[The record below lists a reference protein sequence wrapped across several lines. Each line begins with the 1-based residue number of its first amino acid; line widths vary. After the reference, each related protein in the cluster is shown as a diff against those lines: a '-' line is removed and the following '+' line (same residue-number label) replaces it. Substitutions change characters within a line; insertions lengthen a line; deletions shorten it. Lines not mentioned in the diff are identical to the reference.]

1 MPRLSTDSPEFRQAS
16 SLQSSPSLCSQ
27 IRTTRD
33 NPGGHGTVTEQSN
46 PCQLPSPDDAFCAPT
61 QGPGPASQ
69 TPHVTHC
76 VGLAV
81 LHPRTAAAWSHPNR
95 ACLIKYWCKCH
106 NTEMLC
112 HLMPP
117 STVAVCMCWE
127 GKSRKKPNKIQDASM
142 PWICRGLMMFSALFP
157 AVPNFWF
164 LFWLLASAELAC
176 SEPDA
181 LIPPSHPK
189 FRAEP
194 SLTRPSWKVALPYVH
209 HLTFIYIWFYA
220 LLYYQIT

>member
-46 PCQLPSPDDAFCAPT
+46 PCQLLSPDDAFCAPT

-81 LHPRTAAAWSHPNR
+81 LHPPIAAAWSHPNQ

-117 STVAVCMCWE
+117 STVAVCIVLG
-127 GKSRKKPNKIQDASM
+127 GKEQEKKTQQDSRCEHAMDLQGIHDVSCSVPSSSQLLISFLTASKRWAGMLRAWCFNPTIPSKI
-142 PWICRGLMMFSALFP
+142 
-157 AVPNFWF
+157 
-164 LFWLLASAELAC
+164 
-176 SEPDA
+176 
-181 LIPPSHPK
+181 
-189 FRAEP
+189 
-194 SLTRPSWKVALPYVH
+194 
-209 HLTFIYIWFYA
+209 
-220 LLYYQIT
+220 